1 MWALVHVLDEPGKL
15 NVYLFNEGYLRTSSQ
30 EYTLNSENLSVHLTN
45 ICLQS
50 KEKQTFAD
58 LTQIYYCNV
67 KNGEMSELF
76 WTKNDK

>member
-50 KEKQTFAD
+50 KEKQTFGKHED
-58 LTQIYYCNV
+58 GNTVSFQ
-67 KNGEMSELF
+67 LF
-76 WTKNDK
+76 